1 MTVNV
6 ALSDDAGHEGGRLH
20 TLLGGAQQVIERREG
35 EATVHR
41 DDIMH
46 AVSAMRS
53 GVRYS
58 LIMFFYFLLIPAYD
72 FGPVGGGVTFLPKGK
87 RGRGHVPG
95 PKLHDSPDS

>member
-58 LIMFFYFLLIPAYD
+58 LIMFFYFLQNTPEAKEFQTYPRLAMPEAPPRPA
-72 FGPVGGGVTFLPKGK
+72 PREVV
-87 RGRGHVPG
+87 RVQ
-95 PKLHDSPDS
+95 